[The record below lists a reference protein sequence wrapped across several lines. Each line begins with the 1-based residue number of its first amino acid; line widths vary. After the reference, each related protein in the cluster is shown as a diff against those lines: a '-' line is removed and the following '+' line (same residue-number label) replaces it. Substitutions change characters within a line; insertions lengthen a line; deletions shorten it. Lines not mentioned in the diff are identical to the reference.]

1 MLINVD
7 FFSEFLVY
15 CPVED
20 LDSIEHQLH
29 FNETRISIA
38 SKSSSKNC
46 EGSLKIF
53 HAHESNLADKRN
65 ILLGGDRIEY
75 PNLKKGFPDLE
86 VNVILNVEAY
96 GCQCWEVFQNS
107 RFAGEKETVVPGEP
121 HHLSIEIGSIRKTQC
136 ANDYDY
142 YYDESEGE

>member
-86 VNVILNVEAY
+86 ANVILSLEAY
-96 GCQCWEVFQNS
+96 GCECWEVFQNS
-107 RFAGEKETVVPGEP
+107 RFAGEKENVAPGEP
-121 HHLSIEIGSIRKTQC
+121 HHLSIEMGSIRKIQC
-136 ANDYDY
+136 ASDYDY
-142 YYDESEGE
+142 YYNDSEGE